1 MPTISNLSFTV
12 SSRDFSTVT
21 LDVAYTVQRTD
32 VERFL
37 GDHGLGF
44 EERIRIIGDDPGEA
58 TDQVM
63 HTFATQLIAFA
74 PGELVATRSR
84 QITVPRS
91 SLNEDPG
98 GRSTIPGQSFPTTP
112 NPDQL
117 FARVEVA
124 YVGLSTP
131 PATAESPVQVITVV

>member
-1 MPTISNLSFTV
+1 MPTISNLTFAI
-12 SSRDFSTVT
+12 SSRDFSNVT
-21 LDVAYTVQRTD
+21 LDVAYTVQRTTL
-32 VERFL
+32 ERFL

-63 HTFATQLIAFA
+63 HALPSVLIGFE
-74 PGELVATRSR
+74 PGELVATRAR
-84 QITVPRS
+84 QVTVPRS

-98 GRSTIPGQSFPTTP
+98 MRQLPGQSFPTTP

-117 FARVEVA
+117 FARVEVG

-131 PATAESPVQVITVV
+131 PTTADSPVQVITVV